1 MVPNE
6 RLRPVVRRLD
16 DDQVEPKR
24 QPRHR
29 RAVGSKAAFNELPP
43 SPSHERALA
52 MVDRLLGKPVR
63 AAAAPADLDHHERG
77 RRARVDRHEIEL
89 VAADMDVPGENRPTG
104 VDQPTGNERFRGI
117 ARDLRRGSGPIERLS
132 GHRRIFAAV
141 DWLAVNTGSTRA
153 RSWISRPSAR
163 GELQAHE
170 VVEIERRVVG
180 HDGNELAL
188 EAFVGLRGG

>member
-6 RLRPVVRRLD
+6 RPGPAIRRFD
-16 DDQVEPKR
+16 DDQVEPER
-24 QPRHR
+24 QVRHR
-29 RAVGSKAAFNELPP
+29 DATRQAAAFDELPRRP
-43 SPSHERALA
+43 TDERALA
-52 MVDRLLGKPVR
+52 VIDRLLGEAER
-63 AAAAPADLDHHERG
+63 ATASPADLDDDERG

-89 VAADMDVPGENRPTG
+89 VATDMDVPGENRPTG

-141 DWLAVNTGSTRA
+141 DWLAVNTGSTPA
-153 RSWISRPSAR
+153 RSWISPGSAS
-163 GELQAHE
+163 GEFQAHE

-180 HDGNELAL
+180 HDGNELPL
-188 EAFVGLRGG
+188 EVFVGLRGG